1 MSLLPTRIID
11 INSDNRT
18 SGTNSNFTIQLPN
31 LDQRYDRVSLVSA
44 SIPKTYYNIQA
55 PYNTFIFQEGI
66 QTLTITVPVGN
77 YSFTSFASV
86 IQSLLISNSFNSI
99 AYICIPNLTLGKL
112 QISSSNT
119 IGNNPNL
126 PNDIITTLTFPLS
139 SNLYK
144 NFGVNYISSN
154 SFNSA
159 TPFISLNVCIF
170 TINTIMINSSIVKSV
185 ASTNTASN
193 ILSMIGVNSSLPFSS
208 ITYENYSPL
217 YNSRECQVSTSASFV
232 ITDRDGTELD
242 LNGIPCNLTIMIYKY
257 DNTNEVIRKD
267 LAFRHAEKI
276 LNSE

>member
-18 SGTNSNFTIQLPN
+18 SGSNSNFTVQLPN

-44 SIPKTYYNIQA
+44 SIPKTYYNVSA
-55 PYNTFIFQEGI
+55 PYNTFILTEGV
-66 QTLTITVPVGN
+66 QTRIITVPVGN
-77 YSFTSFASV
+77 YSFNSFASV
-86 IQSLLISNSFNSI
+86 VQSLLIANSFNSI
-99 AYICIPNLTLGKL
+99 AYVCIPNLSLGKL
-112 QISSSNT
+112 QISS
-119 IGNNPNL
+119 NNI
-126 PNDIITTLTFPLS
+126 IITTLTFPAS

-170 TINTIMINSSIVKSV
+170 TINVIMINSSIVKSV
-185 ASTNTASN
+185 SSVNTASN
-193 ILSMIGVNSSLPFSS
+193 LLSMLGVNSSLPFSS
-208 ITYENYSPL
+208 ITYENTSPID
-217 YNSRECQVSTSASFV
+217 NSRECQISSNASFV

-242 LNGIPCNLTIMIYKY
+242 LNGIPCNLTLMIFKY

-276 LNSE
+276 LNDS

>member
-44 SIPKTYYNIQA
+44 SIPKTYYNISA
-55 PYNTFIFQEGI
+55 PYNTFTFQEGI

-86 IQSLLISNSFNSI
+86 VQSLLISNSFNSI
-99 AYICIPNLTLGKL
+99 TYVCIPNLTLGKL
-112 QISSSNT
+112 QILSN
-119 IGNNPNL
+119 NV
-126 PNDIITTLTFPLS
+126 IITTLTFPLS

-208 ITYENYSPL
+208 IIYENFSPID
-217 YNSRECQVSTSASFV
+217 NSRECQVSTSASFV

-242 LNGIPCNLTIMIYKY
+242 LNGIPCNLTLMIFKH

-276 LNSE
+276 LNEGV